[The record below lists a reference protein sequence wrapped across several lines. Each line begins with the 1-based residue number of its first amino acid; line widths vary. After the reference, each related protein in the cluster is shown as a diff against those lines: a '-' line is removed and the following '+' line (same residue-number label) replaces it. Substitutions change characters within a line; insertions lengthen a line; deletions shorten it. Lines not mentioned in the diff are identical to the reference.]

1 MSKKI
6 VSAAIIIIALLVVW
20 PWEKYYSAA
29 PLGGRVVDMET
40 RDPIE
45 GAYVVE
51 IYILRMG
58 WEGGHTTP
66 LHYEETRTDH
76 EGRFHFDG
84 FEKKRVPYERAAR
97 NAILSTEDP
106 RIYVFAEGYLPG
118 TFIRMMDSR
127 IDRRSHR
134 VSPLDGG
141 DFPIRPFGDL
151 PAREQWYQLSG
162 LGGLTSDLNSVK
174 CAFNSIPM
182 TRDYFRTESDRLSS
196 LKVDHI
202 TLSLDIP
209 QATICIEEEK

>member
-1 MSKKI
+1 M
-6 VSAAIIIIALLVVW
+6 ALVVFW

-29 PLGGRVVDMET
+29 PLGGRVVDKDT
-40 RDPIE
+40 REPIE
-45 GAYVVE
+45 GAYVVA

-58 WEGGHTTP
+58 MEGGSSTP

-84 FEKKRVPYERAAR
+84 FKKKRVPYERATR

-106 RIYVFAEGYLPG
+106 RIYVFTESYLPG
-118 TFIRMMDSR
+118 TYTRRMDSR

-141 DFPIRPFGDL
+141 DFPITPIGVL
-151 PAREQWYQLSG
+151 PAREQWHQLSG
-162 LGGLTSDLNSVK
+162 YLGSLSSDLNSTISPATGKSVM

-182 TRDYFRTESDRLSS
+182 TRDYFRAESDRLSAI
-196 LKVDHI
+196 KVNNI
-202 TLSLDIP
+202 ILRFNIP
-209 QATICIEEEK
+209 QATICFEKEK